1 MIPKEDQAN
10 KTKANDKDLA
20 YFINIK
26 NHTINEYEAMKSY
39 FFVEVKQFK
48 NQLSNKTDSISK
60 SSILERLII
69 HF

>member
-26 NHTINEYEAMKSY
+26 NDIISEYEAMKSY